1 VLLSANL
8 RILAFVISIPEMK
21 VGVIS
26 DTHGW
31 VAPAVYE
38 HFADVDEIWHAGDA
52 GSIDIIT
59 ELEAF
64 RPLRAVWGNID
75 GFDVRRATQEYLFF
89 RAASRKVLIIHI
101 GGYPGHYAPRALELI
116 RELKPD
122 IFVCGHSH
130 ICKVIY
136 DKSHRM
142 LCINPGAAG
151 RTGMHRVMTML
162 RFSVEGEILSGMEV
176 IEFGNRGRSGA

>member
-1 VLLSANL
+1 
-8 RILAFVISIPEMK
+8 MK
-21 VGVIS
+21 VGVMS

-52 GSIDIIT
+52 GTIDVIT

-64 RPLRAVWGNID
+64 KPLRAVWGNID
-75 GFDVRRATQEYLFF
+75 GFDVRKATEEYLFF
-89 RAASRKVLIIHI
+89 RAGSKNVLMIHI
-101 GGYPGHYAPRALELI
+101 GGYPGRYAPRAMELI

-130 ICKVIY
+130 ILKVMY
-136 DKSHRM
+136 DNSNRM

-151 RTGMHRVMTML
+151 RTGVHRVMTLL
-162 RFSVEGEILSGMEV
+162 RFTVEGETLSDMEV
-176 IEFGNRGRSGA
+176 VEFGSRGRSSDY

>member
-1 VLLSANL
+1 
-8 RILAFVISIPEMK
+8 MK
-21 VGVIS
+21 MRVGVLS

-31 VAPAVYE
+31 IDPAVYE
-38 HFADVDEIWHAGDA
+38 HLADVDEIWHAGDA
-52 GSIDIIT
+52 GGIDVIT

-64 RPLRAVWGNID
+64 KPLRAVWGNID
-75 GFDVRRATQEYLFF
+75 DYKVRKATREYHYF
-89 RAASRKVLIIHI
+89 AAGSKNILIIHI
-101 GGYPGHYAPRALELI
+101 GGYPGRYSPRALELI

-130 ICKVIY
+130 IVKVIY
-136 DKSHRM
+136 DKKHGM

-162 RFSVEGEILSGMEV
+162 RFTIEVESVRDMEV
-176 IEFGNRGRSGA
+176 IEFGKRGSGRTY